1 MVGSQ
6 TLEAPGY
13 QVIQFLGSGARST
26 IWQVRD
32 QKSGQVLALKRV
44 VRRHAGDYK
53 FMEQAINEYEV
64 GSTINHPGI
73 RRILGIKRI
82 KRLFSLREIRL
93 LMELVEGKSVQ
104 ESRPDDI
111 GEIVRIFCEVAVSLA
126 HLNGRGF
133 VHADMKPNNI
143 ILCPDGHVKIID
155 LGQSCRVG
163 TIKER
168 IQGTPD
174 FMAPEQ
180 VHRLPLDGRTDVFN
194 FGAALYWT
202 LTGRPIPTIMPK
214 KDQVGLMKDLSVT
227 PPEQYNPQVPASLSQ
242 LLLNCIEMMPSRRPA
257 TMNEVSSRLI
267 LISKT
272 LGKSGTLNGIGA
284 PGARRPV

>member
-1 MVGSQ
+1 
-6 TLEAPGY
+6 
-13 QVIQFLGSGARST
+13 
-26 IWQVRD
+26 
-32 QKSGQVLALKRV
+32 V

-53 FMEQAINEYEV
+53 FLEQAINEYHV

-73 RRILGIKRI
+73 RRILDLKRI
-82 KRLFSLREIRL
+82 KRLFTLREIHL
-93 LMELVEGKSVQ
+93 IMEHVEGKSVQ
-104 ESRPDDI
+104 EGRPDDI
-111 GEIVRIFCEVAVSLA
+111 CEIVRIFCEVAASLA
-126 HLNGRGF
+126 HMNGRGF

-155 LGQSCRVG
+155 LGQSCRIG
-163 TIKER
+163 TIKTR

-180 VHRLPLDGRTDVFN
+180 VHRLPLDGRTDIFN

-214 KDQVGLMKDLSVT
+214 KDHVGLMHDLSVT

-242 LLLNCIEMMPSRRPA
+242 LLLCCIEMMPSKRPA
-257 TMNEVSSRLI
+257 SMSEVSSRLI
-267 LISKT
+267 LISRT
-272 LGKSGTLNGIGA
+272 LGRSSGASDETSDPDVG
-284 PGARRPV
+284 RRIF